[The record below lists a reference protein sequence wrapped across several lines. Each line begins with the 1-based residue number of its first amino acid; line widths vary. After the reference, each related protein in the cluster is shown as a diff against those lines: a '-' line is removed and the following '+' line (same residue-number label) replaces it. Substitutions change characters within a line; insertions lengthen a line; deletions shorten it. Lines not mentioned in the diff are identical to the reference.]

1 MSPILQEALGSIVRH
16 FLTIGASF
24 LVTRGIW
31 TDQDA
36 VTYVAAAAMG
46 IVGLGWAL
54 WQKSQANT
62 LLEKAL
68 VMPAGSTV
76 AQAKRE
82 VAKEAKQ

>member
-1 MSPILQEALGSIVRH
+1 MSPILQQALGSILRH
-16 FLTIGASF
+16 FLTMASTI

-31 TDQDA
+31 TEQEA
-36 VTYVAAAAMG
+36 LKYVAAAAMG
-46 IVGLGWAL
+46 ILGLGWAL

-68 VMPAGSTV
+68 DMPAGSTI

-82 VAKEAKQ
+82 VAKEE